1 MKKLLAAVAFTVGLG
16 SMSAPAIAAMSFEPG
31 IEWKTIESEHFRV
44 NYPPGLEQLGRRVLA
59 YAEDAHKKVAPYMGV
74 KPYEKTEVVCFD
86 TYDDTNANASNYPHN
101 RIMLNLHPPSPDS
114 GFAMGRYD
122 DWIRYVILH
131 EYTHILHINAT
142 PWELAQLNAILGQ
155 LFFSNFRIQGIPNQ
169 LTSYI
174 PQLML
179 ESPRFVTEGWAVTTE
194 SKFTPG
200 GRAKEGDL
208 DMRLRMAALDD
219 KLYSIDQ
226 VNGSYELDWPS
237 GGNEYDY
244 GTYFFQYMVK
254 TYGENKPTAILR
266 ELGKA
271 PWLGLD
277 FAVGRVIPGKNG
289 NDIWN
294 ETMAWLKR
302 RSRKQVTQIKQQPLT
317 EARALTAT
325 GRHHHHPRWLP
336 DGSLTVTESYKGK
349 GSALVKV
356 ATGATPSI
364 TRLFGKAPIGDAM
377 PTSDGRHI
385 YYAAEGDDRFANYSD
400 LYRFD
405 TTTRQVKQLTTN
417 RRAEDPAVSADGK
430 QLVAVAT
437 AEGSNYLVLFDG
449 EGKELKRLTGVTPE
463 MTYANPAFSPDG
475 KRIVVSR
482 WKAGRYNLVEIDP
495 VTLAVKELTTGDA
508 LDFYPAYTADGKYV
522 TFTSDRSGVFNL
534 YALRLADGKLTR
546 LTNVLGGA
554 FDGRVSPDG
563 KQLAFID
570 YGAKGYDLKVMPFA
584 PEEGIATAMGDAIT
598 SDFEGRFVARV
609 AEQPTPVDMDF
620 ALSAKPGQYSPWPT
634 LKPIAYLPMASFS
647 SLGTQ
652 AAFLTYGR
660 DVLSQHFY
668 SLVGG
673 TYLSGIE
680 PLQGRPILGFNYQND
695 QLLPSLSIQ
704 FSQFPAFTP
713 YLIRNEANEIK
724 GSLLFWRD
732 QQELDLSA
740 RLPGIPQPLLGSN
753 WVTGDSWVFGLKST
767 HNRYY
772 MATASDLSTTTPLND
787 PRIAGDPQAQDSG
800 FTNSAYVMF
809 QRANNF
815 KRTYGISPEG
825 GSISSVGYE
834 KSTPFLGSVSSFDRI
849 WGDYRRYISLPWQ
862 NNVLVVRGLTG
873 LNFGQNGGHFQV
885 GGWDG
890 SNRILNQMDLTAAT
904 DIFTSRVGLRGY
916 DAVLANTGNKL
927 GILSAEYRFPIA
939 EVNRGLWTLPFY
951 LDRVYGA
958 VGYEAANV
966 WDSPF
971 MSAGAFRLDRT
982 LHGASL
988 ELRSQLSLW
997 RYIKTDMRIG
1007 VAQGLS
1013 TPAGGFVNPSTQ
1025 LIFGFGNAF

>member
-31 IEWKTIESEHFRV
+31 IEWKTIESDHFRV
-44 NYPPGLEQLGRRVLA
+44 NYPPGLEAIGRRVLA

-74 KPYEKTEVVCFD
+74 KPYEKTEIVCFD

-142 PWELAQLNAILGQ
+142 PWQLAQLNAILGQ
-155 LFFSNFRIQGIPNQ
+155 LFFSNVRIQGIPSS
-169 LTSYI
+169 LTAYI
-174 PQLML
+174 PNLTM
-179 ESPRFVTEGWAVTTE
+179 ESPRFITEGWAVTTE

-208 DMRLRMAALDD
+208 DMRLRMAALAD

-244 GTYFFQYMVK
+244 GTYFFQYLLA
-254 TYGENKPTAILR
+254 TYGEDKPAAILR
-266 ELGKA
+266 ELGKV
-271 PWLGLD
+271 PWLGID
-277 FAVGRVIPGKNG
+277 FAVGRVIPGKSG

-294 ETMAWLKR
+294 ETIAWLKR
-302 RSRKQVTQIKQQPLT
+302 RSAAQVGQIRQNPLT
-317 EARALTAT
+317 EAKALTAS

-336 DGSLTVTESYKGK
+336 DGSVTVTESYKGK

-356 ATGATPSI
+356 ATGDKPGI
-364 TRLFGKAPIGDAM
+364 TRMFGKAPIGDAT
-377 PTSDGRHI
+377 PTADGRYL
-385 YYAAEGDDRFANYSD
+385 YYAAQGDDRFASYSD
-400 LYRFD
+400 IYRFD
-405 TTTRQVKQLTTN
+405 TTTREVKQLTTN
-417 RRAEDPAVSADGK
+417 RRAADPAISADGK
-430 QLVAVAT
+430 KLVAVAT
-437 AEGSNYLVLFDG
+437 AEASNYLVLFDG
-449 EGKELKRLTGVTPE
+449 EGKELKRLTSPSPE
-463 MTYANPAFSPDG
+463 VTYANPSWSPDG
-475 KRIVVSR
+475 SRIVVSR
-482 WKAGRYNLVEIDP
+482 WKGSRYNLVEINPD
-495 VTLAVKELTTGDA
+495 TLATKELTSGDA
-508 LDFYPAYTADGKYV
+508 LDFYPAYTPDGKYV

-534 YALRLADGKLTR
+534 YALRLADGKLKR

-570 YGAKGYDLKVMPFA
+570 YGAKGYDLKVMPFS
-584 PEEGIATAMGDAIT
+584 PETGIAATMDETLT
-598 SDFEGRFVARV
+598 SDFKGQFVSRV
-609 AEQPTPVDMDF
+609 TEKPTPVDMDF
-620 ALSAKPGQYSPWPT
+620 ALSAKPRPYSPWPT
-634 LKPIAYLPMASFS
+634 LSPNNYLPFAAVSQF
-647 SLGTQ
+647 GAQ
-652 AAFLTYGR
+652 AGFATHGR
-660 DVLSQHFY
+660 DVLYQHFY
-668 SLVGG
+668 YLYGGGYFSGLPALTGHPYVGF
-673 TYLSGIE
+673 S
-680 PLQGRPILGFNYQND
+680 YQND
-695 QLLPSLSIQ
+695 QWLPSLSLEY
-704 FSQFPAFTP
+704 SKGPSP
-713 YLIRNEANEIK
+713 SLYGVLNNKPVYL
-724 GSLLFWRD
+724 WQD
-732 QQELDLSA
+732 QQALNLQM
-740 RLPGIPQPLLGSN
+740 RLPGIPMPLLGSN
-753 WVTGDSWVFGLKST
+753 WVTGDSYVVGMRT
-767 HNRYY
+767 AHNQNY
-772 MATASDLSTTTPLND
+772 MLSDANLTSFTEIPAGTPVPATA
-787 PRIAGDPQAQDSG
+787 IVQDSG
-800 FTNSAYVMF
+800 LSNSVYAMF
-809 QRANNF
+809 QRANNYR
-815 KRTYGISPEG
+815 RTYGVSPEG
-825 GSISSVGYE
+825 GSISTLGYE
-834 KSTPFLGSVSSFDRI
+834 KGLPVLGGATNFDRV
-849 WGDYRRYISLPWQ
+849 WGDYRRYVPLPWTHH
-862 NNVLVVRGLTG
+862 VLAVRGLTG
-873 LNFGQNGGHFQV
+873 MNFGQNGGQFTV
-885 GGWDG
+885 GGWDT
-890 SNRILNQMDLTAAT
+890 SNRMLNQMDLTAAT
-904 DIFTSRVGLRGY
+904 DVFTSRVGLRGY
-916 DAVLANTGNKL
+916 DAVLANTGNKI

-971 MSAGAFRLDRT
+971 MSDGSFRLDRT

-1013 TPAGGFVNPSTQ
+1013 TPAGGIVAPSTQ